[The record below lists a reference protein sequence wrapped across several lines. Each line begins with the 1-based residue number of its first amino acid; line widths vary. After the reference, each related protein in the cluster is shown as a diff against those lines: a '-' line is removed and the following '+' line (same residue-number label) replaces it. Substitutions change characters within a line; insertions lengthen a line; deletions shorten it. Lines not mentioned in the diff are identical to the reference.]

1 MKEDTIDYGVIMVA
15 KSRKRGSALRIA
27 SEELAPIEGAQ
38 EQAISV
44 PSQKRQRGK
53 SMGQAK
59 RRRIDHLEQEDFD
72 AEDVED
78 EDEYGAMPPENAKS
92 KGSIRAK
99 GRRKDKGSF
108 RASL

>member
-1 MKEDTIDYGVIMVA
+1 MKEDTIDYGVIVVA

-38 EQAISV
+38 EQAISI
-44 PSQKRQRGK
+44 PSQKRQRGR

-59 RRRIDHLEQEDFD
+59 RRRLDHLEQEDFD
-72 AEDVED
+72 AEEV

-99 GRRKDKGSF
+99 GRRKDKVAF